1 MEIIDKLALS
11 YLDPG
16 IKPNL
21 KGLNIGD
28 TVVDFEILL
37 SSKRSV
43 SLSSMLQHGPVIL
56 VFIRGTWCPFCRM
69 HMNKLYK
76 WIKTQSKK
84 STLIVV
90 SSESA
95 DVINEWLKEN
105 HISNLFASDPK
116 LELAQYFGTHI
127 SSKNYSQAATFLID
141 QDQTIKL
148 AYRGKRNQKH
158 YDALDSKLT

>member
-16 IKPNL
+16 IKPKL
-21 KGLNIGD
+21 KGLNTGD
-28 TVVDFEILL
+28 IVEDFDLLL

-69 HMNKLYK
+69 HMNNLYK
-76 WIKTQSKK
+76 WIKTQAKK
-84 STLIVV
+84 STLVVV
-90 SSESA
+90 SSESTE
-95 DVINEWLKEN
+95 VINEWLKEN

-127 SSKNYSQAATFLID
+127 TTKSYSQAATFLID
-141 QDQTIKL
+141 QDYTIKL

-158 YDALDSKLT
+158 FDALDNNLT